1 MERKEILAPLNIS
14 VYQDD
19 EFYCFTSDAILLS
32 EFTRVKKGDIVADFC
47 SGCGIVGLNLL
58 GLNKDKIKTLNLFE
72 MQTPLYNL
80 AVKSIEENNL
90 SNIVSAN
97 NCRLQDITSE
107 FNGKFSLITCNPPYM
122 AVGKGF
128 IDEKDAIAMC
138 RTEVTLSLEELV
150 KAFSKCL
157 KYGGRVN
164 LVHRADRLCE
174 VICELQKNNIEPK
187 RIQFVS
193 GSNKQPYLFLM
204 EAVKGGKTG
213 VKIEKNIT
221 N

>member
-14 VYQDD
+14 VFQDD

-47 SGCGIVGLNLL
+47 SGCGIVGFNLL
-58 GLNKDKIKTLNLFE
+58 GLNKDKILSLNLFE

-90 SNIVSAN
+90 SNIVKAN

-128 IDEKDAIAMC
+128 NNEKDTIAMC
-138 RTEVTLSLEELV
+138 KAELTLTLEELA
-150 KAFSKCL
+150 KAFNKCL
-157 KYGGRVN
+157 KFGGRVN

-174 VICELQKNNIEPK
+174 VISALQKNNIEPK

-213 VKIEKNIT
+213 VKIEKNIV